1 MGRKK
6 IQISRILDQRNRQVT
21 FTKRKFGLMKKAY
34 ELSVLCDCEI
44 ALIIFNSNNRLF
56 QYASTDMDKV
66 LLKYTEYSEPHESRT
81 NTDILETLRR
91 KGLGLDAPDLDSEE
105 AMSVAAEKYRQL
117 NEGIDLSLGRQRYY
131 GAPLLPPEAQYLLS
145 GPCENGFSTGSPAS
159 THLSSHRPS
168 PYKPAGPRTAPQHSP
183 VPPHPGIGYSMF
195 SHSNQNR
202 ALETKT
208 PPPLGL
214 GAESRRAEMHAALS
228 GTRAGLGTARGLYP
242 GMHTGSQVVAMG
254 KAGLSG
260 YTLSAAGPPEYS
272 HPGFAHSVS
281 LQRNPVSPWHQSQHQ
296 DMPAM
301 PHSSLGHLASYRIS
315 SGGGSFLGQNPS
327 PTSPLAAPPPRSL
340 SVSIKSERLSP
351 VNACSP
357 ATPPQHHLTRH
368 SPISNPD
375 STDTAPLDSY
385 LANQRDDYLKG
396 RYSCPLIPEDKG
408 GLPGRRLEITEDWQR

>member
-6 IQISRILDQRNRQVT
+6 IQISRIMDQRNRQVT

-44 ALIIFNSNNRLF
+44 ALIVFNSNNRLF

-81 NTDILETLRR
+81 NTDILEKYHNALGCKLKKIITVQGTVLVNPHSCGLAKYKRR
-91 KGLGLDAPDLDSEE
+91 LADFSCLNDVLGLL
-105 AMSVAAEKYRQL
+105 Q
-117 NEGIDLSLGRQRYY
+117 
-131 GAPLLPPEAQYLLS
+131 
-145 GPCENGFSTGSPAS
+145 
-159 THLSSHRPS
+159 
-168 PYKPAGPRTAPQHSP
+168 
-183 VPPHPGIGYSMF
+183 
-195 SHSNQNR
+195 
-202 ALETKT
+202 
-208 PPPLGL
+208 
-214 GAESRRAEMHAALS
+214 
-228 GTRAGLGTARGLYP
+228 RGLYP
-242 GMHTGSQVVAMG
+242 GMHTGSQVVATG
-254 KAGLSG
+254 KAGLVG

-272 HPGFAHSVS
+272 QPGFAHSVS

-301 PHSSLGHLASYRIS
+301 PHSMGHLASYRIS
-315 SGGGSFLGQNPS
+315 SGVGPFLGQNPT
-327 PTSPLAAPPPRSL
+327 PTPPLATPPPQSL
-340 SVSIKSERLSP
+340 SVCIKSERLSP
-351 VNACSP
+351 VNTCSS

-385 LANQRDDYLKG
+385 LANQRDNYLKG
-396 RYSCPLIPEDKG
+396 GYSCPLMPEGKG